1 MPEDP
6 AYAEIRAL
14 RERLARLEALA
25 TAPPEDRSNPMPII
39 HPADFATREE
49 RRRRSIAATFRKDPA
64 MERLAGLSAK
74 AEAGNPVA
82 ALELATLSPDVRLSL
97 GFYGSARAA
106 AVAEHLISDSTGD
119 PR

>member
-1 MPEDP
+1 MTEDP
-6 AYAEIRAL
+6 AYAELRAL
-14 RERLARLEALA
+14 KARLAALETLA
-25 TAPPEDRSNPMPII
+25 TASIEKETPVIV
-39 HPADFATREE
+39 HPTDFATREE